1 MAMDEIV
8 DGLSEVSCDVLVIG
22 GGTAGPMAALK
33 AKLKNPKAN
42 VVLLEKANVKRSG
55 AISMGM
61 DGLNNAVIPGYAT
74 PEQYTKEIT
83 IANDG
88 IVDQK
93 AVYKYAQN
101 CYKIIEELDSFGI
114 RFLKNENGDYAV
126 KKVHHIGTYVLPMPN
141 GETVKK
147 AIYRQLRRA
156 RILIS
161 NRYMATRL
169 LTSSDGRVA
178 GAISVNTRTAEILV
192 IKAKAVILCM
202 GAAGR
207 LGLPTSGYMFGT
219 YENAANS
226 GDGYAMAYHAGA
238 ALANLECF
246 QINPLIKDY
255 NGPACAYVA
264 GPFGAFTANNEGSR
278 FIECDYW
285 SGQMMLEFYNELS
298 SGKGPVFLQLSHLH
312 EKTIEEIE
320 STLHKV
326 ERPTRGLFQKGRGTD
341 YRSESIEMHIS
352 EIGFCSG
359 HSASGVFVDDFART
373 TVPGLYA
380 AGDMASVPHNYMLGA
395 FTNGSVAG
403 TDAME
408 FADNHDFA
416 AFDAA
421 DVAKERDRVMAPTK
435 REDGI
440 PPNQIEYKARRLV
453 NDYLQPPKVTRKF
466 ELGQRRL
473 AEVREDMEQQMIAR
487 NSHELLRA
495 LETQSILDCAD
506 MAAHASLYREESRWG
521 LYHLRTDFPEKD
533 NENWFCHTLLSKKDG
548 KMTSEKRDVEPYVVP
563 IADEEKD
570 LYDKQRI
577 RASAKR
583 PPSRSNRRFSNA
595 SRQLSDLRAGRRRR
609 CQVYR
614 RQGVHRV
621 CRCLSAR
628 RASHK

>member
-1 MAMDEIV
+1 MIEEIAMDDII

-33 AKLKNPKAN
+33 AKMKNPRAN

-61 DGLNNAVIPGYAT
+61 DGLNNAVIPGHAT

-93 AVYKYAQN
+93 AVYKYAQK
-101 CYKIIEELDSFGI
+101 CYSVIEELDSFGI
-114 RFLKNENGDYAV
+114 RFLKNENGDFAV

-147 AIYRQLRRA
+147 AVYRQLRRA
-156 RILIS
+156 HILIS

-169 LTSSDGRVA
+169 LTAADGRVA
-178 GAISVNTRTAEILV
+178 GAIGVNTRTAEFLV

-264 GPFGAFTANNEGSR
+264 GPFGAYTANNEGAR

-285 SGQMMLEFYNELS
+285 SGQMMLEFFDELQ
-298 SGKGPVFLQLSHLH
+298 SGKGPVFLKLDHLAG
-312 EKTIEEIE
+312 ETISEIE
-320 STLHKV
+320 GILHRV
-326 ERPTRGLFQKGRGTD
+326 ERPSRGRFHAGRGTD
-341 YRSESIEMHIS
+341 YRHRMIEMHIS

-359 HSASGVFVDDFART
+359 HSASGVFVDEFART
-373 TVPGLYA
+373 TVEGLYA
-380 AGDMASVPHNYMLGA
+380 AGDMANVPHNYMLGA
-395 FTNGSVAG
+395 FTNGAIAG
-403 TDAME
+403 E
-408 FADNHDFA
+408 H
-416 AFDAA
+416 AA
-421 DVAKERDRVMAPTK
+421 DFVAEVNLADYDTADIAAERARVLAPLR

-440 PPNQIEYKARRLV
+440 PPNQIEYKTRRLV
-453 NDYLQPPKVTRKF
+453 NDY
-466 ELGQRRL
+466 
-473 AEVREDMEQQMIAR
+473 
-487 NSHELLRA
+487 
-495 LETQSILDCAD
+495 
-506 MAAHASLYREESRWG
+506 
-521 LYHLRTDFPEKD
+521 
-533 NENWFCHTLLSKKDG
+533 
-548 KMTSEKRDVEPYVVP
+548 
-563 IADEEKD
+563 
-570 LYDKQRI
+570 
-577 RASAKR
+577 
-583 PPSRSNRRFSNA
+583 
-595 SRQLSDLRAGRRRR
+595 
-609 CQVYR
+609 
-614 RQGVHRV
+614 
-621 CRCLSAR
+621 
-628 RASHK
+628 

>member
-1 MAMDEIV
+1 MAIDEIV

-147 AIYRQLRRA
+147 ALYRQLRRA

-178 GAISVNTRTAEILV
+178 GAISVNTRTAEMLV

-264 GPFGAFTANNEGSR
+264 GPFGAYTANNEDRR

-285 SGQMMLEFYNELS
+285 SGQMMLEFFNELQ
-298 SGKGPVFLQLSHLH
+298 SGKGPVFLQLKHLH
-312 EKTIEEIE
+312 DKTIEEIE
-320 STLHKV
+320 QTLHKV
-326 ERPTRGLFQKGRGTD
+326 ERPTRGLFQQGRGVD
-341 YRSESIEMHIS
+341 YRHESIEMHIS

-359 HSASGVFVDDFART
+359 HSASGVFVDEFART

-403 TDAME
+403 ADAME
-408 FADNHDFA
+408 FADNHDFG

-421 DVAKERDRVMAPTK
+421 DVAAERERVMAPTK
-435 REDGI
+435 RQDGI
-440 PPNQIEYKARRLV
+440 PPNQIEYKTRRLV
-453 NDYLQPPKVTRKF
+453 NDYLQPPKVTRKY
-466 ELGQRRL
+466 ELGARRL
-473 AEVREDMEQQMIAR
+473 AEVRQDAKERMIAR
-487 NSHELLRA
+487 NAHELLRA
-495 LETQSILDCAD
+495 LEAQSILDCAD
-506 MAAHASLYREESRWG
+506 MAVHASLYRQESRWG
-521 LYHLRTDFPEKD
+521 LYHLRTDYPEKD
-533 NENWFCHTLLSKKDG
+533 NENWFCHTLLSKQNG
-548 KMTSEKRDVEPYVVP
+548 HMVSEKREVEPYVVP

-577 RASAKR
+577 AVGA
-583 PPSRSNRRFSNA
+583 
-595 SRQLSDLRAGRRRR
+595 
-609 CQVYR
+609 
-614 RQGVHRV
+614 
-621 CRCLSAR
+621 
-628 RASHK
+628 

>member
-55 AISMGM
+55 AISMVM

-101 CYKIIEELDSFGI
+101 CYQIIEELDSFGI

-141 GETVKK
+141 G
-147 AIYRQLRRA
+147 A
-156 RILIS
+156 
-161 NRYMATRL
+161 
-169 LTSSDGRVA
+169 RVA
-178 GAISVNTRTAEILV
+178 AAVSVTPRAAELLV

-226 GDGYAMAYHAGA
+226 GDGYAMAYYAGA
-238 ALANLECF
+238 ALPYLECF

-264 GPFGAFTANNEGSR
+264 GPFGAYTANNEGSR

-285 SGQMMLEFYNELS
+285 SGQMMLEFYNELL
-298 SGKGPVFLQLSHLH
+298 SGKGPVFLQLKHLH
-312 EKTIEEIE
+312 PNTIEEIE

-326 ERPTRGLFQKGRGTD
+326 ERPTRGLFQQGRGVD
-341 YRSESIEMHIS
+341 YRNESIEMHIS

-359 HSASGVFVDDFART
+359 HSASGVFVDDNART

-403 TDAME
+403 IDAME

-416 AFDAA
+416 EFDAA
-421 DVAKERDRVMAPTK
+421 DVAKEHDRVMAPTK

-440 PPNQIEYKARRLV
+440 PPNQVEYKTRRLV
-453 NDYLQPPKVTRKF
+453 NDYLQPPKVTRKYH
-466 ELGQRRL
+466 LGARRL
-473 AEVREDMEQQMIAR
+473 AEVRQDAQERMMVR
-487 NSHELLRA
+487 NAHELLRS

-506 MAAHASLYREESRWG
+506 MAVHASLYREESRWG

-533 NENWFCHTLLSKKDG
+533 NENWFCHTLLSKQDG
-548 KMTSEKRDVEPYVVP
+548 KMTSEKRAVQPYVVP
-563 IADEEKD
+563 IAADERD

-577 RASAKR
+577 RVSA
-583 PPSRSNRRFSNA
+583 
-595 SRQLSDLRAGRRRR
+595 
-609 CQVYR
+609 
-614 RQGVHRV
+614 
-621 CRCLSAR
+621 
-628 RASHK
+628 

>member
-1 MAMDEIV
+1 MTTPSFDTIV
-8 DGLSEVSCDVLVIG
+8 DGLSEVDCDVLVIG

-33 AKLKNPKAN
+33 AKQKNPKAK
-42 VVLLEKANVKRSG
+42 VILLEKANVKRSG

-74 PEQYTKEIT
+74 PEQYVKEIT

-93 AVYKYAQN
+93 AVLKYAQN
-101 CYKIIEELDSFGI
+101 CYGIIEELDSFGI
-114 RFLKNENGDYAV
+114 RFQKNENGDFDV

-147 AIYRQLRRA
+147 ALYRQLRRA
-156 RILIS
+156 QMLIS

-169 LTSSDGRVA
+169 LTGASGRIA
-178 GAISVNTRTAEILV
+178 GAIAVNTRTAEFLV

-207 LGLPTSGYMFGT
+207 LGLPTSGYMYGT

-238 ALANLECF
+238 KLANLECF

-264 GPFGAFTANNEGSR
+264 GPFGAYTANNEGKR

-285 SGQMMLEFYNELS
+285 SGQMMLEFFNELQ
-298 SGKGPVFLQLSHLH
+298 SGKGPVFLKLNHLH
-312 EKTIEEIE
+312 SDTVGEIE
-320 STLHKV
+320 TILHTV
-326 ERPTRGLFQKGRGTD
+326 ERPTRGLFHENRKTD
-341 YRSESIEMHIS
+341 YRKDMVEMHIS

-359 HSASGVFVDDFART
+359 HSASGVYVDDFART
-373 TVPGLYA
+373 TIPGLYA

-395 FTNGSVAG
+395 FTNGAVAG
-403 TDAME
+403 LDAAE
-408 FADNHDFA
+408 FATNHDFES
-416 AFDAA
+416 FDAA
-421 DVAKERDRVMAPTK
+421 DVAKERERVLAPTK

-440 PPNQIEYKARRLV
+440 PPNQIEYKTRRLV

-466 ELGQRRL
+466 ELGQARL
-473 AEVREDMEQQMIAR
+473 AEVREDLENNMVVKNA
-487 NSHELLRA
+487 HELMRA
-495 LETQSILDCAD
+495 LEAISILDCAD
-506 MAAHASLYREESRWG
+506 MAAHASLYRTESRWG
-521 LYHLRTDFPEKD
+521 LYHLRTDYPEKD
-533 NENWFCHTLLSKKDG
+533 NENWFCHTLLSKRDG
-548 KMTSEKRDVEPYVVP
+548 KMTSEKKAVDDYVVP
-563 IADEEKD
+563 VAEEEKD

-577 RASAKR
+577 RASA
-583 PPSRSNRRFSNA
+583 
-595 SRQLSDLRAGRRRR
+595 
-609 CQVYR
+609 
-614 RQGVHRV
+614 
-621 CRCLSAR
+621 
-628 RASHK
+628 

>member
-1 MAMDEIV
+1 MDDLV

-33 AKLKNPKAN
+33 AKMKDPKAT
-42 VVLLEKANVKRSG
+42 VILLEKANVKRSG

-93 AVYKYAQN
+93 PVFKYAER
-101 CYKIIEELDSFGI
+101 CYSIVEELDSFGI
-114 RFLKNENGDYAV
+114 RFLKNENGDFAV

-147 AIYRQLRRA
+147 ALYRQLRRA
-156 RILIS
+156 RLLIS

-169 LTSSDGRVA
+169 LTGRDGQVA
-178 GAISVNTRTAEILV
+178 GAIAVNTRTAEFLV
-192 IKAKAVILCM
+192 VKAKAVILCM

-264 GPFGAFTANNEGSR
+264 GPFGAYTANNTGSR

-285 SGQMMLEFYNELS
+285 SGQMMLEFYNELQ
-298 SGKGPVFLQLSHLH
+298 SGKGPVFLKLNHLH
-312 EKTIEEIE
+312 EKTVSEIE
-320 STLHKV
+320 NTLHKV
-326 ERPTRGLFQKGRGTD
+326 ERPTRGLFHEGRGTN
-341 YRSESIEMHIS
+341 YRQEMIEMHIS
-352 EIGFCSG
+352 EIGLCSG
-359 HSASGVFVDDFART
+359 HSASGVFVDEFART

-403 TDAME
+403 EDAAEYAGSTD
-408 FADNHDFA
+408 FAD
-416 AFDAA
+416 FDAGEIE
-421 DVAKERDRVMAPTK
+421 KEKARVLAPTK
-435 REDGI
+435 RNDGI

-453 NDYLQPPKVTRKF
+453 NDYLQPPKVTRRF

-473 AEVREDMEQQMIAR
+473 SEVRDDMQHRMIAR
-487 NSHELLRA
+487 NSHELMRA
-495 LETQSILDCAD
+495 LETASILDCAD
-506 MAAHASLYREESRWG
+506 MAAHASLYRTESRWG
-521 LYHLRTDFPEKD
+521 LYHMRTDYPEKD
-533 NENWFCHTLLSKKDG
+533 NDDWFCHTLLRKKDG
-548 KMTSEKRDVEPYVVP
+548 RMVSEKRDVQPYIVP
-563 IADEEKD
+563 IADDEKD

-577 RASAKR
+577 RATA
-583 PPSRSNRRFSNA
+583 
-595 SRQLSDLRAGRRRR
+595 
-609 CQVYR
+609 
-614 RQGVHRV
+614 
-621 CRCLSAR
+621 
-628 RASHK
+628 